1 MRLHLPRRRGAT
13 WLERM
18 VALILFGVF
27 LAAFLD
33 RVSYYQEH
41 AEKMEMELTVRN
53 MRTGL
58 RYKIADLIMN
68 NRLPEMATLADEN
81 PINWLEQK
89 PANYLGE
96 FDGAPAEAS
105 SGSWYFDRRNR
116 QLVYTINHRRHFE
129 PSDGQDFSVRYQAVR
144 RISPAQTRNS
154 AQEAWVS
161 LAPVRDFRWQP

>member
-1 MRLHLPRRRGAT
+1 M
-13 WLERM
+13 
-18 VALILFGVF
+18 F
-27 LAAFLD
+27 LAAFLE
-33 RVSYYQEH
+33 RVSYYQEY

-53 MRTGL
+53 IRTGL

-81 PINWLEQK
+81 PIDWLEQK
-89 PANYLGE
+89 PANYRGE

-144 RISPAQTRNS
+144 RSSRTQTRKS
-154 AQEAWVS
+154 AEEAWVS

>member
-1 MRLHLPRRRGAT
+1 MRLHIPRRRGAT

-18 VALILFGVF
+18 AALILFGVF
-27 LAAFLD
+27 LAAFLE
-33 RVSYYQEH
+33 RVSYYQEY

-53 MRTGL
+53 IRTGL

-81 PINWLEQK
+81 PVNWLEQR

-96 FDGAPAEAS
+96 FDGAPAGA
-105 SGSWYFDRRNR
+105 GFGRWYFDRRNR
-116 QLVYTINHRRHFE
+116 HLVYIINHRRHFE

-144 RISPAQTRNS
+144 RSSRMQTSTS
-154 AQEAWVS
+154 AEETWVS
-161 LAPVRDFRWQP
+161 LAPVQDFRWQP